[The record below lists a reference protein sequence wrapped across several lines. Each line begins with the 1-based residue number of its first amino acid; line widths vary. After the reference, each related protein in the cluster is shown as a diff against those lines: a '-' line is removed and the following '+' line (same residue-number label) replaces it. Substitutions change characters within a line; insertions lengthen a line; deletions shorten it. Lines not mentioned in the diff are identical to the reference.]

1 MGDEILGFITRG
13 RGVTIH
19 RQNCSNIVNEDEPD
33 RIVNVNWGETKT
45 LYPVRIEVRGWD
57 RVGLLFDVSSA
68 VSDERI
74 NINNISSEN
83 DQDESV
89 ISMTVYVTG
98 TSQLNALYTRLESIT
113 GIISV
118 SRLRNLEINEKK

>member
-1 MGDEILGFITRG
+1 M
-13 RGVTIH
+13 
-19 RQNCSNIVNEDEPD
+19 
-33 RIVNVNWGETKT
+33 
-45 LYPVRIEVRGWD
+45 
-57 RVGLLFDVSSA
+57 GLLFDVSSA
-68 VSDERI
+68 VADERI

-98 TSQLNALYTRLESIT
+98 TSQLNSLYTRLESIT

-118 SRLRNLEINEKK
+118 SRLRNLEMNESKLYEKK

>member
-1 MGDEILGFITRG
+1 M
-13 RGVTIH
+13 
-19 RQNCSNIVNEDEPD
+19 
-33 RIVNVNWGETKT
+33 RIA
-45 LYPVRIEVRGWD
+45 VRGWD